1 MEDVDLTMVPTYDT
15 QSKRALIGVV
25 PVVTRKQHG
34 FFESSYMAV
43 ERTGQICYAMVAG
56 MYGMIRGTEKADL
69 AGPLGVAQL
78 AGQVASVGFVNLLM
92 FTAFLSI
99 NLGILNLLPIPL
111 LDGGYIIMLIIEG
124 ITGHRLP
131 KRALYYI
138 QIAGIIILGSL
149 FLFAMIQDIS
159 RFSI

>member
-1 MEDVDLTMVPTYDT
+1 
-15 QSKRALIGVV
+15 
-25 PVVTRKQHG
+25 
-34 FFESSYMAV
+34 
-43 ERTGQICYAMVAG
+43 
-56 MYGMIRGTEKADL
+56 MIRGTEKADL

-124 ITGHRLP
+124 ITGRRLP

>member
-1 MEDVDLTMVPTYDT
+1 
-15 QSKRALIGVV
+15 
-25 PVVTRKQHG
+25 
-34 FFESSYMAV
+34 
-43 ERTGQICYAMVAG
+43 
-56 MYGMIRGTEKADL
+56 
-69 AGPLGVAQL
+69 
-78 AGQVASVGFVNLLM
+78 M

-124 ITGHRLP
+124 ITGRRLP

>member
-1 MEDVDLTMVPTYDT
+1 
-15 QSKRALIGVV
+15 
-25 PVVTRKQHG
+25 
-34 FFESSYMAV
+34 
-43 ERTGQICYAMVAG
+43 MVAG

-124 ITGHRLP
+124 ITGRRLP

>member
-1 MEDVDLTMVPTYDT
+1 M
-15 QSKRALIGVV
+15 
-25 PVVTRKQHG
+25 
-34 FFESSYMAV
+34 
-43 ERTGQICYAMVAG
+43 G

-124 ITGHRLP
+124 ITGRRLP